1 MTYRI
6 LFFLFLWLI
15 FFGWL
20 VELFGLFSDH
30 QNVHGLCS
38 MPLDLFVFQV
48 SLVFFKNQIMRP
60 GNEKSIETVIF
71 TTICEL
77 YFFKNCLLLLVSGN
91 ESGY

>member
-1 MTYRI
+1 MGYKI
-6 LFFLFLWLI
+6 LFSLFLWL
-15 FFGWL
+15 FFDWL

-30 QNVHGLCS
+30 QNVHGLCNI
-38 MPLDLFVFQV
+38 PLDLFGFQV
-48 SLVFFKNQIMRP
+48 FSVFFKNQIIRP
-60 GNEKSIETVIF
+60 GQEKSTETVIF